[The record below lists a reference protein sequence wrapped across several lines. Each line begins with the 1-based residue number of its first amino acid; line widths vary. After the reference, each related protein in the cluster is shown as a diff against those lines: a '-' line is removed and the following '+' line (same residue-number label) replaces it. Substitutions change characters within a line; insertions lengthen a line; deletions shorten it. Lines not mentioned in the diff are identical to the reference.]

1 MKILEKK
8 KILGT
13 RYGLQSLLNEIKS
26 HWALEHCDGILKLL
40 GIHEDGSYVILVLEY
55 QSKGSLMECMKT

>member
-40 GIHEDGSYVILVLEY
+40 GIHEDGSYVILVLE
-55 QSKGSLMECMKT
+55 